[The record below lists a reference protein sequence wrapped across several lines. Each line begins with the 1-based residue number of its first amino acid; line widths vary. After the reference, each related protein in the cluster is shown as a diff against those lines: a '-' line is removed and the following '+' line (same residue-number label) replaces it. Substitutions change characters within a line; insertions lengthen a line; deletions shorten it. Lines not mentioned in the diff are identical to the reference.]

1 MLASLR
7 ETEQLSSRAQR
18 RLRPTIEARN
28 VLVVDGFGVS
38 MNVERGH
45 LIVKDGFLSDGEL
58 REIHF
63 PRGRCK
69 VDRIIV
75 RASAGTVSI
84 AALDWCIRLGI
95 TVAFIGSDSRL
106 VNCLVPDGPHD
117 GPLRRA
123 QAVSGTTDDGLRLAR
138 WLLRRKLESQRSAIV
153 ATDKRS
159 IEELDRAIG
168 WVEKDGSLTE
178 LLTHEAYGSRVYWDS
193 FVGTELPWTQVAQ
206 KRVPAHWRMISIRD
220 SGGRNHVRDARDPFN
235 ALLNY
240 GYTLLEVE
248 TRVACMLE
256 SLDTD
261 FGYLHVDA
269 RLRESFVFDLLE
281 SLRVRVDRLTLE
293 WARRKGLRP
302 WMFIELRDGIVRLDP
317 DTARDYAHAV
327 MPALRG
333 PVRTVAAEFAGQLR
347 RVTIPYRLIDHRV
360 AKKREAPK
368 GDVRNPCEYC
378 KQPVPKAGLKFC
390 GRVCYLRHS
399 VEVRQPLKLAQAKLA
414 EMRAAGLNPGH
425 GGAAAK
431 KRGAKCAENNRK
443 NAMNLT
449 REERRVRRAAQQQA
463 RRKRLHDASR

>member
-63 PRGRCK
+63 PRGRCE

-106 VNCLVPDGPHD
+106 VNCLVPDAPHD

-206 KRVPAHWRMISIRD
+206 KRGAAHWGMIWIRD
-220 SGGRNHVRDARDPFN
+220 TRGRNQGGEPRTP
-235 ALLNY
+235 
-240 GYTLLEVE
+240 
-248 TRVACMLE
+248 
-256 SLDTD
+256 S
-261 FGYLHVDA
+261 
-269 RLRESFVFDLLE
+269 
-281 SLRVRVDRLTLE
+281 
-293 WARRKGLRP
+293 
-302 WMFIELRDGIVRLDP
+302 
-317 DTARDYAHAV
+317 HA
-327 MPALRG
+327 
-333 PVRTVAAEFAGQLR
+333 
-347 RVTIPYRLIDHRV
+347 
-360 AKKREAPK
+360 
-368 GDVRNPCEYC
+368 
-378 KQPVPKAGLKFC
+378 
-390 GRVCYLRHS
+390 
-399 VEVRQPLKLAQAKLA
+399 
-414 EMRAAGLNPGH
+414 
-425 GGAAAK
+425 
-431 KRGAKCAENNRK
+431 
-443 NAMNLT
+443 
-449 REERRVRRAAQQQA
+449 
-463 RRKRLHDASR
+463 

>member
-1 MLASLR
+1 MLASPKDPAR
-7 ETEQLSSRAQR
+7 SSSTAEP
-18 RLRPTIEARN
+18 RLRPTIQARN

-45 LIVKDGFLSDGEL
+45 LIVKDGFIADGEL

-63 PRGRCK
+63 PRGRCE

-84 AALDWCIRLGI
+84 AAIDWCNRMGI

-106 VNCLVPDGPHD
+106 MNCLIPDGPHD

-138 WLLRRKLESQRSAIV
+138 WLLRRKLESQRAAIV

-159 IEELDRAIG
+159 IEELGRAIG
-168 WVEKDGSLTE
+168 WIEKDEALTE

-193 FVGTELPWTQVAQ
+193 FVGTELPWTQAAQ

-220 SGGRNHVRDARDPFN
+220 SGGRNRVRDARDPFN

-240 GYTLLEVE
+240 GYTLLEIE

-261 FGYLHVDA
+261 FGYLQVDT
-269 RLRESFVFDLLE
+269 RLRESFVFDLCE
-281 SLRVRVDRLTLE
+281 SLRVRVDRLTME
-293 WARRKGLRP
+293 WARRQGLRS

-327 MPALRG
+327 MPALRASA
-333 PVRTVAAEFAGQLR
+333 RTIAAEFAVQLR

-360 AKKREAPK
+360 AKKREGPR

-378 KQPVPKAGLKFC
+378 EQPVPKAGLKFC

-399 VEVRQPLKLAQAKLA
+399 VEVRQPVKLAQKRLA
-414 EMRAAGLNPGH
+414 EMRAEGLSPGH
-425 GGAAAK
+425 GGEAAK
-431 KRGAKCAENNRK
+431 IRGAALAKTNTRFSLH
-443 NAMNLT
+443 LT
-449 REERRVRRAAQQQA
+449 PEEMRARRAAQQRGYREQ
-463 RRKRLHDASR
+463 RKKR